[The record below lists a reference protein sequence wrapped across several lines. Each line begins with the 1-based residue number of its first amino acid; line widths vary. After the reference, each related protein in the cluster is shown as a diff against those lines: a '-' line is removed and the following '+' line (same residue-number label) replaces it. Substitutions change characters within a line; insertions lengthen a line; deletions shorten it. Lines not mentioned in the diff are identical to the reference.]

1 MPDGPKEK
9 ILILGGTREAAE
21 LAAELVAHGH
31 DVTTSLAGRTRE
43 PEPVAGSVR
52 TGGFGGASGLAAYLR
67 DHGFTRLI
75 DATHPFARRISANAI
90 EAAAMSGVPL
100 EVRTREPWQRAAGD
114 NWTEVATLEE
124 ARDVIP
130 PGARVLLALGSQH
143 IAPFASRADVH
154 FVVRMV
160 DAPTAPLALPD
171 HELVLGKPGETAAD
185 ETLLLKRYAITH
197 LVCRNSGGARS
208 HAKIKAARILALPVI
223 ILAR

>member
-1 MPDGPKEK
+1 
-9 ILILGGTREAAE
+9 
-21 LAAELVAHGH
+21 
-31 DVTTSLAGRTRE
+31 
-43 PEPVAGSVR
+43 
-52 TGGFGGASGLAAYLR
+52 
-67 DHGFTRLI
+67 
-75 DATHPFARRISANAI
+75 
-90 EAAAMSGVPL
+90 MSGVPL
-100 EVRTREPWQRAAGD
+100 EVRTREPWRREAGD
-114 NWTEVATLEE
+114 NWIEVATLEE
-124 ARDVIP
+124 ARDFIP

-208 HAKIKAARILALPVI
+208 HAKIEAARILALPVI